1 MFEKGEYVVYGQ
13 NGICKVSEITSL
25 DMSGIDKEKQYYVLL
40 PLSAKGSTIYCP
52 TDNTKLVLRNVLSK
66 EEAWELIDEIPDIE
80 ELWIMNEKMR
90 ENDYKQAIRSGNLKE
105 LIRII
110 KTLYLRKQERI
121 AVCKKMTST
130 DDKYFH
136 MAEERLY
143 SELALA
149 IGRDA
154 GEMEAIIKERVDMKK
169 AVEGESQKL

>member
-90 ENDYKQAIRSGNLKE
+90 ENDYKQAIRSGNPKE

-121 AVCKKMTST
+121 AVGKKMTST